1 MADTSKMSSV
11 EDARP
16 SNDHKRTKSIST
28 DAKGDTVIV
37 TEDGESYTIDRNAER
52 ALLWKFD
59 LRILPLLTMM
69 YLFNSLDKANLGNAK
84 TAGLEK
90 DLGFAGTNK
99 CRMRI
104 KPRAKSR

>member
-1 MADTSKMSSV
+1 MADLSRVPAV
-11 EDARP
+11 ESAKP
-16 SNDHKRTKSIST
+16 SDDHERTKSIST
-28 DAKGDTVIV
+28 DAKGDTVII
-37 TEDGESYTIDRNAER
+37 TQNGDSFTIDKKAER
-52 ALLWKFD
+52 ALLWKLN

-99 CRMRI
+99 CEYQ
-104 KPRAKSR
+104 KA